1 MKRVIQQSAW
11 LAVAATVVLAV
22 FAGENRRAPV
32 THAAESPVTFNRQIA
47 PILYKNCATCHHPGG
62 AGPFS
67 LLTYADARRWA
78 PQIVRVT
85 QNRFM
90 PPWLPEPGY
99 GDFADQ
105 RRLTEE
111 QIAMLREWARSGMPE
126 GNPAD
131 APPVPRYSS
140 DWVLGTPDLIL
151 TAPKPFRTPASGS
164 DVFRNFILPYP
175 LQQTHYIRAMEILPG
190 APRVVHHANIL
201 IDRTASLRR
210 AHPQDWRDGIAG
222 MELMVDSGNTF
233 DPDSHFLFWKP
244 DTPALVEPPG
254 MPWRLDPGND
264 LILNMHLKPTGKP
277 ETVQARIG
285 LYFTEEPPTQHPILL
300 ELEHDSALN
309 IPPGDANFV
318 VQDQL
323 TLPIDLQV
331 LGVYPHAHYL
341 GKDLQG
347 YAILPNGHK
356 QWLIWIRDWD
366 IDRQSVYRYRHPLYL
381 PKGTTLHMR
390 YTYDNSAANIRNPN
404 SPPIR
409 VRAGNRSVDEMGHL
423 WLQVL
428 PVNPPK
434 TLAAQGSSPA
444 KDPRL
449 LLEHAWMEARLQKDA
464 QDPIALY
471 NMAAIDLAEGDYDQ
485 SIAIDRKLLAGNP
498 TDARTL
504 TALGAALES
513 KGDWRQAQQQYQRAM
528 SLDPDG
534 TEARFDLARLDLAH
548 GAYPD
553 AASAFRTLLLHN
565 PNDADAHSGLGVA
578 LLNQGNSSE
587 AQAEFEQA
595 LAIDP
600 RNFTALDNLGQ
611 MEIAEGQLPRAIQ
624 LLQSAVASRN
634 DADARQHLAL
644 AYANSGRMADAADQL
659 RQALD
664 LQPRS
669 ALTHGLLSR
678 VYSSMGEWQQAL
690 EERQR
695 SLQLQPED
703 SDGWNDLGVIEI
715 HLNASGLARKDFL
728 RALQIDPANALA
740 RANLNRLNSQSRIN

>member
-1 MKRVIQQSAW
+1 MKRVIKRSPW
-11 LAVAATVVLAV
+11 LAVAASVVFAV
-22 FAGENRRAPV
+22 FAGENRRAPA
-32 THAAESPVTFNRQIA
+32 TQAAESPVTFNRQIA

-111 QIAMLREWARSGMPE
+111 QIAMLREWTRSGMPE

-190 APRVVHHANIL
+190 APRVVHHANVL

-300 ELEHDSALN
+300 ELEHDSELD

-318 VQDQL
+318 
-323 TLPIDLQV
+323 
-331 LGVYPHAHYL
+331 
-341 GKDLQG
+341 
-347 YAILPNGHK
+347 
-356 QWLIWIRDWD
+356 RC
-366 IDRQSVYRYRHPLYL
+366 
-381 PKGTTLHMR
+381 
-390 YTYDNSAANIRNPN
+390 SA
-404 SPPIR
+404 S
-409 VRAGNRSVDEMGHL
+409 
-423 WLQVL
+423 
-428 PVNPPK
+428 
-434 TLAAQGSSPA
+434 T
-444 KDPRL
+444 
-449 LLEHAWMEARLQKDA
+449 
-464 QDPIALY
+464 
-471 NMAAIDLAEGDYDQ
+471 
-485 SIAIDRKLLAGNP
+485 
-498 TDARTL
+498 RTRI
-504 TALGAALES
+504 TWE
-513 KGDWRQAQQQYQRAM
+513 KICRAM
-528 SLDPDG
+528 
-534 TEARFDLARLDLAH
+534 RFFPMAT
-548 GAYPD
+548 
-553 AASAFRTLLLHN
+553 S
-565 PNDADAHSGLGVA
+565 SG
-578 LLNQGNSSE
+578 
-587 AQAEFEQA
+587 
-595 LAIDP
+595 
-600 RNFTALDNLGQ
+600 
-611 MEIAEGQLPRAIQ
+611 
-624 LLQSAVASRN
+624 
-634 DADARQHLAL
+634 
-644 AYANSGRMADAADQL
+644 
-659 RQALD
+659 
-664 LQPRS
+664 
-669 ALTHGLLSR
+669 
-678 VYSSMGEWQQAL
+678 
-690 EERQR
+690 
-695 SLQLQPED
+695 
-703 SDGWNDLGVIEI
+703 
-715 HLNASGLARKDFL
+715 
-728 RALQIDPANALA
+728 
-740 RANLNRLNSQSRIN
+740 